1 MSGGTLGRLLHGVV
15 LWERLRF
22 AYYCACLAA
31 PLGDFLHGVSFSKT
45 SYCALVV
52 LVRLHP

>member
-45 SYCALVV
+45 SYHALVV